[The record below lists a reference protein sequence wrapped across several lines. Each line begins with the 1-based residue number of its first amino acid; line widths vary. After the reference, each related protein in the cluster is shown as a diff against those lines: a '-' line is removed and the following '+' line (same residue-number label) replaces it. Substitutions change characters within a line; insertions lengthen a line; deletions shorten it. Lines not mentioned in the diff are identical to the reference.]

1 MTGTAILTAI
11 RGAIL
16 IAIAAAFL
24 VSLVNSVLGDQRLP
38 LIGLGSPSNA
48 QRDPGVRVLLADRR
62 SIDQAV
68 QILPHHER
76 LTIAILRPAWLVA
89 PEHSDDPNYTLKL
102 DRGEQLLIRPDVDG
116 LVFSSATW
124 GQEQRWPVPGLRIVP
139 QATTEHPT
147 AEDHPTRWPMG
158 RFEDI
163 DREAVFAIGS
173 RRYRGGVDVRF
184 VNSKQLHVINTLPI
198 ESYVEGVLAI
208 EMKAS
213 FPLEALKAQA
223 IASRTHAY
231 ARAWMALQAKQPYD
245 LSDALDG
252 QDYHGHGLGGEFTQR
267 AVRETAGRILVTPRL
282 RLPFVPQ
289 FCAANGG
296 WTEATEAVF
305 PGAKDVTQRESVA
318 DIMPVQRDPFSEKG
332 AVALGYLS
340 THGEQQTLI
349 EPDDLQKRLQAWVRE
364 KDDRTT
370 TIGYITDLAIG
381 ERDPRSGR
389 VRTVVISHTPLQRL
403 EVSGHDLRTIVGP
416 HRLRST
422 LWTNLESR
430 VRTGERR
437 VKDWIITLRGYGH
450 GVGMSQ
456 ISAWAMATDGFTSS
470 QILQTFYPGAEIVGW

>member
-1 MTGTAILTAI
+1 MTGSAILTAV

-16 IAIAAAFL
+16 IAIVSAFL
-24 VSLVNSVLGDQRLP
+24 FSLVSSVLGDKRLP
-38 LIGLGSPSNA
+38 LIGLGNG
-48 QRDPGVRVLLADRR
+48 QRDPGARILLADRR
-62 SIDQAV
+62 IVDQTA
-68 QILPHHER
+68 QILRHHER
-76 LTIAILRPAWLVA
+76 LTVAILRPAWLVA
-89 PEHSDDPNYTLKL
+89 PEQSDDPQYTLKL
-102 DRGEQLLIRPDVDG
+102 ERGEQVLIRPDVDG

-139 QATTEHPT
+139 RDITLERTDD
-147 AEDHPTRWPMG
+147 DHPGRWPVG
-158 RFEDI
+158 RFEEAE
-163 DREAVFAIGS
+163 REAVFAIGS
-173 RRYRGGVDVRF
+173 RRYRGCLDVRF

-198 ESYVEGVLAI
+198 EAYVEGVIAI

-231 ARAWMALQAKQPYD
+231 ARAWMALQAKQPFD

-252 QDYHGHGLGGEFTQR
+252 QDYHGHGLGGEFTVR

-296 WTEATEAVF
+296 WTEASEAVF
-305 PGAKDVTQRESVA
+305 PGAKDVSQRESVA
-318 DIMPVQRDPFSEKG
+318 DVMPVQRDPFCDRG
-332 AVALGYLS
+332 AAALGYLS
-340 THGEQQTLI
+340 THGEQQVLI
-349 EPDDLQKRLQAWVRE
+349 EPEDLQKRLQAWVR
-364 KDDRTT
+364 DRGDRTT

-381 ERDPRSGR
+381 QREPRSGR
-389 VRTVVISHTPLQRL
+389 VRTVIISHTPLLRM
-403 EVSGHDLRTIVGP
+403 EVTAHDLRQIVGP

-422 LWTNLESR
+422 LWTALDSR
-430 VRTGERR
+430 MRSGERR
-437 VKDWIITLRGYGH
+437 VKDWVITLRGYGH

-456 ISAWAMATDGFTSS
+456 ISAWAMAKEGFTST